1 MAASTSTPALRANGD
16 PTTAQG
22 RERSIRQASK
32 MNTQIALRKAGIG
45 QLQPLRLSPNAQG
58 KRLLSRPTRNSMN
71 LIARGHQP
79 LSSANDSVPK
89 NIQRDYDGN
98 YANPEQDADQFLDG
112 GKPATRPFFVSPL
125 GLCLVTL
132 LPAVHS
138 GRKRFLDPCRT

>member
-1 MAASTSTPALRANGD
+1 MTAS
-16 PTTAQG
+16 G
-22 RERSIRQASK
+22 RERPIRQPSK
-32 MNTQIALRKAGIG
+32 MTTHLALRKAGIG

-112 GKPATRPFFVSPL
+112 GKPATRLFFVSPL
-125 GLCLVTL
+125 GA
-132 LPAVHS
+132 LPCHPPTRCFS